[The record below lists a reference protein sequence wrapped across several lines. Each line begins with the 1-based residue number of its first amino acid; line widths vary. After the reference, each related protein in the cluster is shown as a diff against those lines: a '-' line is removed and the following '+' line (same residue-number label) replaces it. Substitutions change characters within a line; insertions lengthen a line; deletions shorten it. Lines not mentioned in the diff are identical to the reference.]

1 MAVYN
6 YCPNCGR
13 DTKEAKQSIEI
24 CQGGKRD
31 DGVNVPSRIGH
42 FFNCPCENWWIDWYR
57 YDESST
63 TTKG

>member
-13 DTKEAKQSIEI
+13 DVKEAKQSIEI